1 MPAASATPSASDP
14 TPRRRPPL
22 LTGLPNNDDQPRR
35 SASARALQAEN
46 KTDNTPSILPTSRRS
61 LPSLP
66 LHAVKMPTVAGGRH
80 NYAALHGHEHHH
92 HQQYVPLPP
101 RRWAIVMALIVF
113 GAFLLLE
120 PRHRTDPGGA
130 VPGRVQQDMVRKGAA
145 AVDSDQVVIPASP
158 SPLSALVPLKVAG
171 PAAATTAIAI
181 TTSAAPAALSPT
193 DAPTAPPVVHPIS
206 PPPAAASAPEIDPTT
221 AARLITQLAPRSE
234 AYDGTSPRLT
244 DPRWDDYVVAIHSGL
259 GTAAERVPVQLSTFL
274 QGVRHIV
281 LLGDTNDVEI
291 AGFQM
296 VDVVR
301 GGQYIRDAEDRI
313 QQQESSLGKRSVP
326 DPDESVP
333 AANAN
338 TTSKLTK
345 RDDARLREHVPNQN
359 SDGWRGDAH
368 KFIPGA
374 LAMYDKYPHAK
385 WYLILDDDTY
395 MFMENLHLIL
405 AHLDGDQVYYFG
417 KYYPSGGCPGGVVW
431 PDGPVFA
438 HGGGGIVMSRAALT
452 QMLGVADSCIV
463 KYRDCFAGDIRL
475 AQCMRDAGIKFHAT
489 VAPDLF
495 HNVAPHVA
503 NFGGY
508 EQGTACR
515 RVVSFHHL
523 TPHAMMRLYAADRDA
538 HRAAIERINAGKG
551 PDQVPI
557 HWVPRT
563 AEGKA
568 RQAALQAHAPQI
580 GNLPSTFYAP
590 VTQADVFRRI
600 VEADVGEFDYQVR
613 RHAPAGKKITPCRM
627 PSEGRAACEAD
638 QTCASWDYSPLDQAC
653 YLSEGVRKTEPALGF
668 SSGVIRGRY
677 RCETAVW

>member
-1 MPAASATPSASDP
+1 MP
-14 TPRRRPPL
+14 
-22 LTGLPNNDDQPRR
+22 N
-35 SASARALQAEN
+35 
-46 KTDNTPSILPTSRRS
+46 
-61 LPSLP
+61 
-66 LHAVKMPTVAGGRH
+66 VAGR
-80 NYAALHGHEHHH
+80 NTYAALHGHEHCH

-101 RRWAIVMALIVF
+101 RRWAMVMALIVF

-120 PRHRTDPGGA
+120 PRHRTNPGGTTTA
-130 VPGRVQQDMVRKGAA
+130 RVQPEMVRKAGAA
-145 AVDSDQVVIPASP
+145 VVDSDQVLIPVPP
-158 SPLSALVPLKVAG
+158 SPLSPVKIAAG
-171 PAAATTAIAI
+171 PVAATTAIPI
-181 TTSAAPAALSPT
+181 TTSAALAAPSPT
-193 DAPTAPPVVHPIS
+193 DGATVPPAVHPIPPP
-206 PPPAAASAPEIDPTT
+206 PPPAAVAPEFDPTT
-221 AARLITQLAPRSE
+221 AARLVTQLAPRPE

-244 DPRWDDYVVAIHSGL
+244 DPRWDDYVVAIHSGV

-291 AGFQM
+291 AGIQM

-313 QQQESSLGKRSVP
+313 RHKEANLGKRSVSN
-326 DPDESVP
+326 PDEPVP
-333 AANAN
+333 ATNA
-338 TTSKLTK
+338 TSKLAK

-374 LAMYDKYPHAK
+374 LAMYDQYPNAK

-405 AHLDGDQVYYFG
+405 DQLDGDQVYYFG

-452 QMLGVADSCIV
+452 QMLSVADSCMV

-508 EQGTACR
+508 DQGTACR

-538 HRAAIERINAGKG
+538 HRAAIDRLNAGKG
-551 PDQVPI
+551 PDQVPK
-557 HWVPRT
+557 HWTPRT
-563 AEGKA
+563 DVGKA

-580 GNLPSTFYAP
+580 GTLPSTFYAP

-600 VEADVGEFDYQVR
+600 VESDLGEYDYQVR
-613 RHAPAGKKITPCRM
+613 RHAPAGKKVAPCRM

-638 QTCASWDYSPLDQAC
+638 PTCASWDYSPLDQAC
-653 YLSEGVRKTEPALGF
+653 YLSEGVRKAEPALGF

-677 RCETAVW
+677 RCDTALW

>member
-1 MPAASATPSASDP
+1 MP
-14 TPRRRPPL
+14 
-22 LTGLPNNDDQPRR
+22 N
-35 SASARALQAEN
+35 
-46 KTDNTPSILPTSRRS
+46 
-61 LPSLP
+61 
-66 LHAVKMPTVAGGRH
+66 VAGR
-80 NYAALHGHEHHH
+80 NTYAALHGHEHHH
-92 HQQYVPLPP
+92 HSQQYVPLPP
-101 RRWAIVMALIVF
+101 RRWSIVMALIVF

-120 PRHRTDPGGA
+120 PRHRIDPGGT
-130 VPGRVQQDMVRKGAA
+130 VPGRVQQDMVRKAGAA
-145 AVDSDQVVIPASP
+145 VVADSDQVMIPAP
-158 SPLSALVPLKVAG
+158 PVPAPVKVAG
-171 PAAATTAIAI
+171 PAAVTTAVVI
-181 TTSAAPAALSPT
+181 TTLTAPAAPSPT
-193 DAPTAPPVVHPIS
+193 DAPTVPPAVHPI
-206 PPPAAASAPEIDPTT
+206 PPQPDASAPEFDPTT
-221 AARLITQLAPRSE
+221 AARLITQLAPRPE

-244 DPRWDDYVVAIHSGL
+244 DPRWDGYVVAIHSGV

-291 AGFQM
+291 AGIQM

-301 GGQYIRDAEDRI
+301 GGQYIRDAEDRMRHK
-313 QQQESSLGKRSVP
+313 EAANNLGKRSVP
-326 DPDESVP
+326 NPEHDDPAP
-333 AANAN
+333 AANA
-338 TTSKLTK
+338 TSKHLAK

-374 LAMYDKYPHAK
+374 LAMYDRYPNAK

-395 MFMENLHLIL
+395 MFMENLHVIL
-405 AHLDGDQVYYFG
+405 DQLDGDQVYYFG
-417 KYYPSGGCPGGVVW
+417 KYYPSGGCPGGTVW

-475 AQCMRDAGIKFHAT
+475 AQCMRDAGIQFHAT

-538 HRAAIERINAGKG
+538 HRAAIDRVKAGQG
-551 PDQVPI
+551 PADVPK

-568 RQAALQAHAPQI
+568 RQGALQAHAPHI
-580 GNLPSTFYAP
+580 DSLPSTFYAP

-600 VEADVGEFDYQVR
+600 VEADMGEFDYQVR

-638 QTCASWDYSPLDQAC
+638 PTCASWDYSPLDQAC
-653 YLSEGVRKTEPALGF
+653 YLSEGVRKAEPALGF
-668 SSGVIRGRY
+668 SSGVIKGRY
-677 RCETAVW
+677 RCDAAVW